1 MYEKMDSS
9 NRYDLAVIGGGP
21 AGYTAGER
29 AGENGLRTVLF
40 EKKAL
45 GGVCLNEGCIPTKTL
60 LYSAKILET
69 IKKAVP
75 YGIVPGGTPAFD
87 LGKIIDRKNRIVRRL
102 VAGVKMR
109 LQHAGATLVEGEAT
123 LEGEEDGYF
132 RIRCGETTYQARYV
146 LLCTGSETA
155 IPPIPGLEGSGYWT
169 SREAL
174 DATEAPA
181 SLAVIGGGV
190 IGMEFAFFF
199 AGLGVPVKV
208 VEMQPEILPSIDR
221 ETAALLRAE
230 GRKKGIEFHLGTRV
244 TKVEGGRISGE
255 KEGKPVEIEAARL
268 LVSIGRRAVTR
279 GLGLETVQ
287 VEINKNGVT
296 VDEFMQTTHPRIF
309 ACGDI
314 TGYSMLAH
322 TAYREATVAVGR
334 LLGKNEPMNYR
345 AVPSVVYTQPELAG
359 VGLTEEELQ
368 VMKAPYTVLKLPMA
382 YSGRFVVENETG
394 NGLCKLIID
403 RDGRLLGCHLA
414 GTPSSEF
421 VVAAGMAVEKGY
433 TVEEFRKIIFPHPTV
448 AEIIH
453 ECLYS

>member
-1 MYEKMDSS
+1 MDSTTQ
-9 NRYDLAVIGGGP
+9 YDLAVIGGGP

-40 EKKAL
+40 EKKSL

-60 LYSAKILET
+60 LHSAKILET
-69 IKKAVP
+69 IKKAAP
-75 YGIVPGGTPAFD
+75 YGISPGGAPAFD
-87 LGKIIDRKNRIVRRL
+87 LGKIVDRKNRIVRRL

-109 LQHAGATLVEGEAT
+109 LEASGVTLVQGEAT
-123 LEGEEDGYF
+123 LDGETGGYF
-132 RIRCGETTYQARYV
+132 RIRCGDATYQARYV
-146 LLCTGSETA
+146 LLCTGSETV

-174 DATEAPA
+174 DATEPPA

-199 AGLGVPVKV
+199 AALGVPVKM

-221 ETAALLRAE
+221 DSAALLRAE
-230 GRKKGIEFHLGTRV
+230 GKKRGIEFFLGTRV
-244 TKVEGGRISGE
+244 TRIEEGRVHGE
-255 KEGKPVEIEAARL
+255 KDGKPVGIEAARL

-279 GLGLETVQ
+279 GLGLETVD
-287 VEINKNGVT
+287 VEVNKNGVT
-296 VDEFMQTTHPRIF
+296 INEYLQSSHPRLY

-322 TAYREATVAVGR
+322 TAYREATVAVKH
-334 LLGKNEPMNYR
+334 LLGKNEPMSYR
-345 AVPSVVYTQPELAG
+345 AIPSVVYTQPELAG
-359 VGLTEEELQ
+359 VGLTEEELKA
-368 VMKAPYTVLKLPMA
+368 MKAPYTVQKLPMA
-382 YSGRFVVENETG
+382 YAGRFVVENETG
-394 NGLCKLIID
+394 NGFCKLIVD
-403 RDGRLLGCHLA
+403 PDGQLAGCHLA

-421 VVAAGMAVEKGY
+421 IVAAGMAVEKGY

-448 AEIIH
+448 SEIIH